1 MPDWTWRWAW
11 HWTWRWAWNG
21 ILGWAGIGSIEGDL
35 TGRARLGVVLGVL
48 GPALRRDWV
57 RPLRDR
63 LFRRLPVKVL
73 LLRLVPAGH
82 GWYRVPDRGTA
93 LHAFFRLG
101 VICQQGDYLRVLGGK
116 LVAIG
121 LVDQDNQRC
130 EFWLTGEIDQPDPPP
145 AVKLAGHP

>member
-1 MPDWTWRWAW
+1 M
-11 HWTWRWAWNG
+11 G
-21 ILGWAGIGSIEGDL
+21 GIGSIEGNL
-35 TGRARLGVVLGVL
+35 TGRARLGVVIAVL
-48 GPALRRDWV
+48 GPILRRHSV
-57 RPLRDR
+57 RPVRDWLYR
-63 LFRRLPVKVL
+63 HQPVWVL
-73 LLRLVPAGH
+73 LLRLKPSGH

-101 VICQQGDYLRVLGGK
+101 VICHQGDDLRVLGGK